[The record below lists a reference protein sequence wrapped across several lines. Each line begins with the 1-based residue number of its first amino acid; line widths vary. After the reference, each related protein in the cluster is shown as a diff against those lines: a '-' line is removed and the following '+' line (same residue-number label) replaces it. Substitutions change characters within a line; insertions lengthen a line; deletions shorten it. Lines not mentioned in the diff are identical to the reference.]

1 MTSHN
6 DKVAVL
12 FNCYKARMGVLADN
26 SLSLSI
32 DLAILLTM
40 SENLDMLSSLPM
52 KEEMDKIIAKMPIDK
67 ALGPDGFN

>member
-1 MTSHN
+1 
-6 DKVAVL
+6 
-12 FNCYKARMGVLADN
+12 MGVLADN